1 MRSDEYC
8 HFFFTGMFYSPDPSP
23 VDPRNQDLGLAV
35 LYLPKSRIGRWQYS
49 KQGSIGTLQGMLL
62 VQVSTV

>member
-1 MRSDEYC
+1 
-8 HFFFTGMFYSPDPSP
+8 MFYSPDPSP

-35 LYLPKSRIGRWQYS
+35 VYLPKSRIGRWQYS